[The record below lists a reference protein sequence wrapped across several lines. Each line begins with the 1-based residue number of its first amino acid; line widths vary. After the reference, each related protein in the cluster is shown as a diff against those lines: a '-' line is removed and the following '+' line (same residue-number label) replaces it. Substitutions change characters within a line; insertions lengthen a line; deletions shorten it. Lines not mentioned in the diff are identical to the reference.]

1 MKKLSF
7 ILPVYNVEPYLEKC
21 IRSIKDKHMP
31 SEEFEII
38 VVNDGSPDNSEDLV
52 RELQKT
58 IPNILLINQENAGVS
73 AARNRGIEKASGEYI
88 VFIDPDDYVN
98 INLLKRLYDR
108 AQKDDLDILLCGRSI
123 VKPNGE
129 IVHKL
134 GYNSQK
140 DYIYN
145 GVNAYYEKDISNI
158 TDDNCWG
165 RLYRRNLVNQNN
177 IDFPEGV
184 IHLEDGV
191 FVRKI
196 FTIAK
201 RVGFE
206 NCDFYQAYERP
217 GSASRSKI
225 GTSLKAAKG
234 DVKSAKDLLNFKKS
248 NNLDPEQ
255 IGIMNRGI
263 VKYTIL
269 PLLRALHSKDL
280 RALIKYDRL
289 LTKEGLKPLEIEH
302 VRKGLY
308 LDYAKAFNNSLWMF
322 AISYILNN
330 LKKKFTSKIV

>member
-184 IHLEDGV
+184 IHLEDCV

-234 DVKSAKDLLNFKKS
+234 DVKSAKDLLNFK
-248 NNLDPEQ
+248 N
-255 IGIMNRGI
+255 
-263 VKYTIL
+263 
-269 PLLRALHSKDL
+269 
-280 RALIKYDRL
+280 
-289 LTKEGLKPLEIEH
+289 
-302 VRKGLY
+302 
-308 LDYAKAFNNSLWMF
+308 
-322 AISYILNN
+322 
-330 LKKKFTSKIV
+330 